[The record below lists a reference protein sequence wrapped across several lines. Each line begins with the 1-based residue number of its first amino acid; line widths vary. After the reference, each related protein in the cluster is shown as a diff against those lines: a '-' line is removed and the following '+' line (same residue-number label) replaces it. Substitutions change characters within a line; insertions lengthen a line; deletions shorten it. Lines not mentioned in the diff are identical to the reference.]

1 MYVMNIF
8 IILQMQYILTVLY
21 FLITLY
27 FPNLYTYFMET
38 PNVQLFKIVNIL
50 LLAGTQNLF
59 LKTNPLIYPIDK
71 SVYHHL
77 KFCLNYYL
85 PMIVGISTII
95 NLLPYK
101 VGIPYTLEL
110 NNNNLFLAF
119 ISPYYTMVFYMYI
132 AKYISLQVANV
143 VILIILLT
151 FNLPP
156 FALNP
161 MILIFSCM
169 SRGYSIIYL
178 IQMLGLVLA
187 ICTYRNNIIKK
198 LYYYYN

>member
-1 MYVMNIF
+1 
-8 IILQMQYILTVLY
+8 MQYILTVLY

-27 FPNLYTYFMET
+27 FPTLYTYFMES
-38 PNVQLFKIVNIL
+38 PNIQLFKIVNIL

-59 LKTNPLIYPIDK
+59 LKTNPLIYSIDK
-71 SVYHHL
+71 SFYQHL

-85 PMIVGISTII
+85 PMIVGISIII

-101 VGIPYTLEL
+101 VGIPYPQEL
-110 NNNNLFLAF
+110 NNDNLFLAF
-119 ISPYYTMVFYMYI
+119 ISPCYTMVFYMYI
-132 AKYISLQVANV
+132 AKYISLQVANF
-143 VILIILLT
+143 VILLILLT

-161 MILIFSCM
+161 MILIFSCI
-169 SRGYSIIYL
+169 SRGYSIIYP
-178 IQMLGLVLA
+178 IQMFGLVFA
-187 ICTYRNNIIKK
+187 IYIFRNNIIKK

>member
-1 MYVMNIF
+1 
-8 IILQMQYILTVLY
+8 MQYQLTILY

-27 FPNLYTYFMET
+27 FPHIYTYFMESS
-38 PNVQLFKIVNIL
+38 NIQLFKIVNIL
-50 LLAGTQNLF
+50 LLAGTQNLL

-71 SVYHHL
+71 SVYQQL

-85 PMIVGISTII
+85 PMIVGISIII

-101 VGIPYTLEL
+101 VGIPYPLEL
-110 NNNNLFLAF
+110 NKHNLFCAF
-119 ISPYYTMVFYMYI
+119 ILPYYTMVFYMYI
-132 AKYISLQVANV
+132 AKYISLQVANI
-143 VILIILLT
+143 VILLILLT

-178 IQMLGLVLA
+178 IQMLGLVFA
-187 ICTYRNNIIKK
+187 IYTFRNNIIKK